1 MLHDEYENN
10 LNIVVD
16 NIINNILNNILNKI
30 TNNSINNNK
39 TNISKTDSSKSN
51 SNKTDSNKTD
61 SSKIDKYNIDNIS
74 PKIIYLLRQYNLNNT
89 TTSYFSKKIPNQ
101 PEEKYYGN
109 REYKR
114 FLIFND
120 KHENNNIK
128 LNKRSTQLL
137 FRLNEGDGKALYIIG
152 LEDNGIVYGI
162 QENILIKSIE
172 NIIKMTK
179 IINVNIKNI
188 NIYNGING
196 YISSIRIFI

>member
-1 MLHDEYENN
+1 MPHDEYENN

-16 NIINNILNNILNKI
+16 NIINNILNKI
-30 TNNSINNNK
+30 TNNSINN
-39 TNISKTDSSKSN
+39 S
-51 SNKTDSNKTD
+51 KTDSNKTNSSKSD
-61 SSKIDKYNIDNIS
+61 SSKTNSNKSDSSTIDKYNIDNIS
-74 PKIIYLLRQYNLNNT
+74 PKIIDLLRQYNLHNT

-162 QENILIKSIE
+162 QDNILIKSIE

>member
-1 MLHDEYENN
+1 MPHDEYENN

-16 NIINNILNNILNKI
+16 NIINNILNKI

-39 TNISKTDSSKSN
+39 TDSNKTDSSKSD
-51 SNKTDSNKTD
+51 SSKTNSNKTD

-74 PKIIYLLRQYNLNNT
+74 TKIIDLLKQYNLHNT

-120 KHENNNIK
+120 KHENNKIK

>member
-1 MLHDEYENN
+1 MPLDEDENN

-16 NIINNILNNILNKI
+16 NFINNILNRI

-39 TNISKTDSSKSN
+39 IN
-51 SNKTDSNKTD
+51 SNKTN
-61 SSKIDKYNIDNIS
+61 SSKTNSNETNSSKTDKYNIDNIS
-74 PKIIYLLRQYNLNNT
+74 SKIIDLLRQYNLHNT

-120 KHENNNIK
+120 KNENNNIK

>member
-1 MLHDEYENN
+1 MPHDEDDNN
-10 LNIVVD
+10 LNILVD
-16 NIINNILNNILNKI
+16 NFIDNILNKL
-30 TNNSINNNK
+30 TNSSINNNK
-39 TNISKTDSSKSN
+39 TNSNKTDSSKTNSNKTN
-51 SNKTDSNKTD
+51 SNKTDSN
-61 SSKIDKYNIDNIS
+61 KIDKYNIDNIS
-74 PKIIYLLRQYNLNNT
+74 SKIIDLLSKYNLNNT
-89 TTSYFSKKIPNQ
+89 STSYFSKKIPNQ

>member
-1 MLHDEYENN
+1 MPQDEDENN

-16 NIINNILNNILNKI
+16 NFINNILNKI
-30 TNNSINNNK
+30 TNNPINNNK
-39 TNISKTDSSKSN
+39 IN
-51 SNKTDSNKTD
+51 SNKTN
-61 SSKIDKYNIDNIS
+61 SSKTDKYNIDNIS
-74 PKIIYLLRQYNLNNT
+74 SKIIDLLRQYNLHNT

-137 FRLNEGDGKALYIIG
+137 FRLNEGEGKALYIIG